1 MRININSIYYNMMCT
16 SINMLKTHVC
26 TLNEDKYTSASK
38 EFQISSTVQSRNHAI
53 LISQLDPW
61 EAKSYLLD

>member
-1 MRININSIYYNMMCT
+1 MCT

-38 EFQISSTVQSRNHAI
+38 EFQISSTVQPRNHAI